1 MPGDKNL
8 FSSLGHTE
16 FSKER
21 DDEQKMEKLVE
32 KARGI
37 LFAKSIE
44 EKIQKEA
51 GETLKEEEIL
61 GKGKEILNEEAR
73 EEINFIEQQFEDL
86 LNDSKRLE
94 EMLRFLEKQYGW
106 NKSEAWAMLGVLR
119 HGLNVFYYNIEFGA
133 PDEETVPKSGA
144 RSLET
149 VFFQSIAH
157 DYSPGTA
164 AKALS
169 LVRLYLQSARE
180 LLKERKKI

>member
-73 EEINFIEQQFEDL
+73 EEINFIENINNSNFDNMFIKL
-86 LNDSKRLE
+86 IIRNDIIINHFIHIF
-94 EMLRFLEKQYGW
+94 FLPNFHYK
-106 NKSEAWAMLGVLR
+106 
-119 HGLNVFYYNIEFGA
+119 
-133 PDEETVPKSGA
+133 
-144 RSLET
+144 
-149 VFFQSIAH
+149 
-157 DYSPGTA
+157 
-164 AKALS
+164 
-169 LVRLYLQSARE
+169 
-180 LLKERKKI
+180 